1 MVYNESGDKM
11 DRVKIK
17 EAAKKTNDTVGD
29 GTTTTIVLTY
39 ELYRKGLELIK
50 SGVNNITLAH
60 EIERYK
66 KEILKRKVA
75 AAEPLSYIFT
85 KVNQI
90 VKGWIN
96 YFRIGSMKTFITEF
110 GKWLRHISQMMV
122 QRLNKQMKCL
132 AVSHQKQINWNK
144 QNSCFGNW
152 QKHQMRYRAMK
163 FLIWLMIR
171 EFQRGHWRMQRRS
184 LALEQRK
191 SIIRGIGNWIG

>member
-66 KEILKRKVA
+66 KEILKRKQHNIDKI
-75 AAEPLSYIFT
+75 LKI
-85 KVNQI
+85 
-90 VKGWIN
+90 
-96 YFRIGSMKTFITEF
+96 
-110 GKWLRHISQMMV
+110 
-122 QRLNKQMKCL
+122 
-132 AVSHQKQINWNK
+132 
-144 QNSCFGNW
+144 
-152 QKHQMRYRAMK
+152 
-163 FLIWLMIR
+163 
-171 EFQRGHWRMQRRS
+171 
-184 LALEQRK
+184 
-191 SIIRGIGNWIG
+191 